1 MNVSQVF
8 LLMKMGKQF
17 LFPRTKNFRNYCQKN
32 KIQLRFRCKFQVICY
47 TERVKK
53 NKAVHCFLLRTILP
67 EYIIFTMGL
76 MFRLHVKL
84 KIVTI
89 KRQ

>member
-17 LFPRTKNFRNYCQKN
+17 LFPRTKSFLNYCQKN

-47 TERVKK
+47 TELVKK
-53 NKAVHCFLLRTILP
+53 NKAVHCFLLRTILS
-67 EYIIFTMGL
+67 EYIITSKGL
-76 MFRLHVKL
+76 FFRPLV
-84 KIVTI
+84 
-89 KRQ
+89 